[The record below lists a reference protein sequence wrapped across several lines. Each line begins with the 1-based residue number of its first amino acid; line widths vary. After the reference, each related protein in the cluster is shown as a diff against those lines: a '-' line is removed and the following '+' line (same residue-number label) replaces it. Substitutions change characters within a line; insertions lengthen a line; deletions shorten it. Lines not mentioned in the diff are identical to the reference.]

1 MEEQPKQNEQ
11 PPVKLTKKG
20 KPDKRA
26 ITSRENI
33 NKAQSKVKEIVS
45 KAKKSYDAVVIDEGE
60 SEDESEDSDTEY
72 AIRKVRQQV
81 SDPIPIPT
89 PIPRP
94 TQPDTEILSRLESLS
109 KSFEQLKT
117 ENQTLRNSFHQ
128 SNHLNKINSMTRQM
142 MMKF

>member
-1 MEEQPKQNEQ
+1 MEEQPEQ
-11 PPVKLTKKG
+11 PQPTTVKLTKKG

-89 PIPRP
+89 P